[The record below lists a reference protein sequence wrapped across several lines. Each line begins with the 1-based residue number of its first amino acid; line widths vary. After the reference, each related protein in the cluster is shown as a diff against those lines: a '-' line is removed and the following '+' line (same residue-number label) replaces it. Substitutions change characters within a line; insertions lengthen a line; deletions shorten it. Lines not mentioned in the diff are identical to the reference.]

1 MSKKSTYLLGI
12 LLTIVVGSLLYWY
25 LCCSVCC
32 EKQSCDVNKTSKEGS
47 QDNVAKPKVK
57 KPTFIPFSVNDANGD
72 FKFSIDESFNFN
84 ESNFVINNT
93 VSEKLNKGILNIKEY
108 LDANGDK
115 RFNITGYYTSNETN
129 NSAFPNLGL
138 ARANSVKNYM
148 KAKGISSKV
157 INTFGGLKDDIV
169 SDKNKDFLGPLSFD
183 IFTRTDEATLKDKEL
198 KEICETIKEN
208 PLKLYFD
215 SGKAHINL
223 SKEQREKFTSISSC
237 IDKLGMIVQVIGH
250 TDNTG
255 NSENNMKL
263 GKKRADFV
271 KDYLVQNGILKDNIE
286 TSSKGQNEPIANNA
300 TKEGRVKNRR
310 IVITITKKIK

>member
-12 LLTIVVGSLLYWY
+12 LLTIVVGSFLYWY

-32 EKQSCDVNKTSKEGS
+32 EKQSCDVNKISKEVS

-57 KPTFIPFSVNDANGD
+57 KPTFIPFSINDANGD

-93 VSEKLNKGILNIKEY
+93 VSENLNNGILNIKEY
-108 LDANGDK
+108 LDANGNK

-148 KAKGISSKV
+148 ITKGISSKV
-157 INTFGGLKDDIV
+157 INTFGGLKDDLV

-183 IFTRTDEATLKDKEL
+183 IFTRTDEATLKDKEF

-255 NSENNMKL
+255 NSENNMNL
-263 GKKRADFV
+263 GQKRADFV
-271 KDYLVQNGILKDNIE
+271 KDYLVQNGILKENIE

-310 IVITITKKIK
+310 IVVTITKSKK